1 MAGNFELKALWL
13 CKFLGRN
20 SERCG
25 NFVWKTS
32 FYYHSWKW
40 KITEFKINQFPA
52 ITSMTRVIHTQKKIQ
67 TSQKLQ
73 NANSSYNRFQSKYFH
88 RTHHPFHTL
97 PGMLR
102 LVEAI
107 VDGKP
112 QRLHFISG
120 AIVGIKC
127 VLLIFATAHISLHL
141 HIHVTF
147 YIYLKTFPKKN
158 HHARQMVSMNHRF
171 GERKKTRWKSCA
183 AVLRA
188 SLETILWGVV
198 FQRESSPQIKIMDER
213 QDHKPC
219 KDMHMLNPQR
229 R

>member
-120 AIVGIKC
+120 AIVRIKC

-147 YIYLKTFPKKN
+147 YIYLKTFPKKIIM
-158 HHARQMVSMNHRF
+158 QD
-171 GERKKTRWKSCA
+171 RWSPWIIILGSEQKNALKILRCGSSGIPRNDTLGGSFSAGIFPPNKNYGWA
-183 AVLRA
+183 AG
-188 SLETILWGVV
+188 S
-198 FQRESSPQIKIMDER
+198 
-213 QDHKPC
+213 
-219 KDMHMLNPQR
+219 
-229 R
+229 